1 MSSALCSHRQTS
13 ARNRR
18 ARCKSCLLT
27 LLGFTV
33 PLALMALLVLG
44 ILSQELLEVALGP
57 EGTETLSLYLVS
69 VELALAGAVA
79 SRVTQWG
86 LI

>member
-1 MSSALCSHRQTS
+1 M
-13 ARNRR
+13 NRR

-44 ILSQELLEVALGP
+44 VLSRELLEVALGP
-57 EGTETLSLYLVS
+57 EGTAALSLYLVS
-69 VELALAGAVA
+69 VEAGAAVVCSRRSSLIGA
-79 SRVTQWG
+79 SPVIRR
-86 LI
+86 LRR